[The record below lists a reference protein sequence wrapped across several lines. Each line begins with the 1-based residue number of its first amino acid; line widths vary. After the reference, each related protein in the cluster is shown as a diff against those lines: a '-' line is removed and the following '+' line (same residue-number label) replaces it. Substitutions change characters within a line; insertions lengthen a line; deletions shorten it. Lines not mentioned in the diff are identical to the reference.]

1 MAQKIKSTNVKMRE
15 AIRIFHAGARRQT
28 IMNLLNID
36 ESQYFT
42 FVRMML
48 NMIVYYT
55 EGGKEKTIPLIDRKR
70 KLHAIFRKMEYYMLD
85 ENEYGGLHGGLQGK
99 LPKYVILSE
108 SNETVANYS
117 Q

>member
-1 MAQKIKSTNVKMRE
+1 MAKKIKSTNVKMRE
-15 AIRIFHAGARRQT
+15 AIRIFHSGARRQT

-55 EGGKEKTIPLIDRKR
+55 EGGKEKAIPLIDKKR
-70 KLHAIFRKMEYYMLD
+70 KLHTIFRKMEYYTLD
-85 ENEYGGLHGGLQGK
+85 EDEYGGLQGK

-108 SNETVANYS
+108 SNETIANYS